1 MCKQWLEGGLLATLV
16 MAGSAAASGFALIE
30 QSGSGLGNAF
40 AGGAASAEDAST
52 IFYNPAGMSRLSGK
66 QLVLALSAIKPS
78 AQFTGSMATPVSLQT
93 AGTAAGGDAGSW
105 ALLPN
110 AYFAM
115 EVNPQIRIGLG
126 INVPF
131 GLQTQYG
138 ANWMGRFQ
146 AVKSKLQ
153 TVNLNP
159 ALSYQ
164 VNDTV
169 SVGAG
174 LNYQRIDGELSSV
187 SNYSAAAFSAGGIP
201 LLTTVGGAG
210 KEGVS
215 TLIGSDSAWGYNA
228 GALFNFTPQ
237 VRLGLAYRS
246 RIKYNLSGT
255 VSFANRPAALNVLL
269 PDQPVTLAVTMPD
282 SFSVSGFHQVSDQWD
297 FMADATWTGWSVF
310 QLLDILKAS
319 GASLGAPTP
328 EKWKDTWRV
337 SLGTSYH
344 YNEAWTARAGLAFD
358 QAPVSDAYRT
368 VRIPD
373 ANRTWLSFGGQ
384 YKPDKSD
391 AIDFSYAHLFVSN
404 APLAQNAAANTDLA
418 GKGYLLGNYNNS
430 VDILSV
436 QYAHGF

>member
-1 MCKQWLEGGLLATLV
+1 MFKNFVSGGFVASLV

-66 QLVLALSAIKPS
+66 QLVLAVSAIKPS
-78 AQFTGSMATPVSLQT
+78 VQFTGVMTTPVTLQA
-93 AGTAAGGDAGSW
+93 AGTASGGDAGSW

-115 EVNPQIRIGLG
+115 EVNPQTRIGLG
-126 INVPF
+126 INAPF
-131 GLQTQYG
+131 GLQTKYD

-153 TVNLNP
+153 TINLNP
-159 ALSYQ
+159 SVSYQ
-164 VNDTV
+164 VSDRI
-169 SVGAG
+169 SLGAG

-187 SNYSAAAFSAGGIP
+187 SNYSALAS
-201 LLTTVGGAG
+201 GALG
-210 KEGVS
+210 ANLSGLS

-237 VRLGLAYRS
+237 ARLGIAYRS

-255 VSFANRPAALNVLL
+255 VSFANRPAALNALL

-282 SFSVSGFHQVSDQWD
+282 SFSVSGFHQVSDKWD

-310 QLLDILKAS
+310 QQLNILKAS

-337 SLGTSYH
+337 SLGASYH
-344 YNEAWTARAGLAFD
+344 YNEAWTARTGLAFD
-358 QAPVSDAYRT
+358 QAPVQDAYRT

-391 AIDFSYAHLFVSN
+391 AIDFGYAHLFVSN
-404 APLAQNAAANTDLA
+404 APLSQNAAVNTDLA
-418 GKGYLLGNYNNS
+418 GKGYLLGSYNNS

-436 QYAHGF
+436 QYAHSF